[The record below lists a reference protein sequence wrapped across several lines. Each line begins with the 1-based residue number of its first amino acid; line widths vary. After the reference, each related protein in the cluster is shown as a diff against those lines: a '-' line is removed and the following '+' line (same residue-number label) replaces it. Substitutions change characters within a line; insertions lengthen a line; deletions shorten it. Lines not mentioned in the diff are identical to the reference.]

1 MGRRWSPRLGSQ
13 RHPSSKIIIRR
24 GHEGT
29 LLRHIVVVTRHPGS
43 LQLLDRILL
52 RDEHARVR
60 VRAVLL
66 RPRNGVA
73 PARGNVHACTQPSAS
88 RPAQTTQGEE
98 ERERARTEPDHQTRA
113 DAECKEEREA
123 LPVVPTSVDDRLDDI
138 RADHGRRA
146 VREPE
151 EAEEH
156 VIEPRRGQLGHH
168 RLREG
173 VVGRLEEPEDDVVRP
188 ELPDVVEAESGMSG
202 QLEMR

>member
-1 MGRRWSPRLGSQ
+1 MPVSAYERCFFAHATASRL
-13 RHPSSKIIIRR
+13 P
-24 GHEGT
+24 
-29 LLRHIVVVTRHPGS
+29 VVTSTPAHSHQPHAPHKRHK
-43 LQLLDRILL
+43 
-52 RDEHARVR
+52 AKK
-60 VRAVLL
+60 
-66 RPRNGVA
+66 
-73 PARGNVHACTQPSAS
+73 
-88 RPAQTTQGEE
+88 
-98 ERERARTEPDHQTRA
+98 RERARTEPDHQTRA

-188 ELPDVVEAESGMSG
+188 ELPDVVEAESGMSD
-202 QLEMR
+202 QLKMR